1 MKAPFGPVGVRAGR
15 YLGIAPVDIV
25 VVCGSR
31 RSVCG
36 SQNPA
41 DGRRR
46 AFSGQCGFSGHFSQ
60 IGSWEIGTLS
70 LECLSVGILVVDHL
84 CDPLPRLPAQG
95 ELLLVDRLP
104 LSVGGCASNAAI
116 DLARL
121 GVKVGVVGC
130 VGRDAF
136 GEYMIGQLQAAG
148 ANTQDVVIENDAET
162 SGSLVINV
170 AGEDR
175 RFIHAVGANARL
187 RAEHISRERVRSAK
201 VFYVGGY
208 LLLAGLE
215 PEGLAEIFREARSH
229 GVITVLDVV
238 SPKPIDSWAKLA
250 PVLPETDVFLP
261 NQDEAVVIT
270 GETDPLRQAE
280 RFRSAGARTV
290 VITCGADGSL
300 LLSDQLRLRAGVYP
314 VEYRGG
320 TGSGDAFDAGYIAG
334 LLAGEDPAGCLR
346 WGSAVGASCV
356 RSISATDSVFT
367 RDEALE
373 FMRKHSLKI
382 NAF

>member
-1 MKAPFGPVGVRAGR
+1 
-15 YLGIAPVDIV
+15 
-25 VVCGSR
+25 
-31 RSVCG
+31 
-36 SQNPA
+36 
-41 DGRRR
+41 
-46 AFSGQCGFSGHFSQ
+46 
-60 IGSWEIGTLS
+60 
-70 LECLSVGILVVDHL
+70 VGILVVDHL
-84 CDPLPRLPAQG
+84 CDPIPYLPAQG

-121 GVKVGVVGC
+121 GVNVGVVGC

-136 GEYMIGQLQAAG
+136 GEYIVGKLKAAG
-148 ANTQDVVIENDAET
+148 ADTQDIVVVDDAET

-170 AGEDR
+170 TGQDR

-187 RAEHISRERVRSAK
+187 RAQHISRERVRAAK

-229 GVITVLDVV
+229 GVTTVLDVV
-238 SPKPIDSWAKLA
+238 SPNPVSSWEKLA
-250 PVLPETDVFLP
+250 PVLPETDIFLP
-261 NQDEAVVIT
+261 NRDEAMVIT
-270 GETDPLRQAE
+270 DETDPLRQAE

-290 VITCGADGSL
+290 VITCGAAGSVL
-300 LLSDQLRLRAGVYP
+300 ISDELRLRADVYP

-367 RDEALE
+367 RDEALG
-373 FMRKHSLKI
+373 FMRQHPLKVER
-382 NAF
+382 F